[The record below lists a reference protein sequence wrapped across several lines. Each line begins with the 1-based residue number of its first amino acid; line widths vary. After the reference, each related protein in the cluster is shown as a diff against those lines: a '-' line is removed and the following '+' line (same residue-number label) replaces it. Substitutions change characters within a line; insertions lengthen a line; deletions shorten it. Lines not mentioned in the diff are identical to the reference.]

1 MVMMKLSARVP
12 TCKGKSIAVE
22 QHGKL
27 ALNMKR
33 PYDPEFYWRIIFFH
47 FKKRF
52 AVFPWESQHTSG
64 DTVEKCGP
72 TRGFFRP

>member
-22 QHGKL
+22 QYGKL

-33 PYDPEFYWRIIFFH
+33 PYDPEFFWRTFFFH
-47 FKKRF
+47 FNKRF
-52 AVFPWESQHTSG
+52 AVFPRENQHTSD

-72 TRGFFRP
+72 TLFFSAI